1 MKYAVL
7 LLATVTMAS
16 SFAQDKA
23 KKFEFGF
30 GGGANYSFSSMSG
43 SHGKQI
49 ALPGF
54 KAGVAFDYMLSKKL
68 FLTTKIS
75 YVRQNAKYKID
86 MNNSDSTGTS
96 DVTEIMNSYSW
107 ITAPIHLNYIITPK
121 RSVKF
126 FIGLGIVP
134 SRLIDSKIKIKAI
147 RSLGMGVVSGP
158 EISSYD
164 RTNEW
169 NFFASSQVGVQIPTN
184 QCGKILIALSFERSL
199 MNLVRHTLPTS
210 PAFDYTYN
218 PSNIRLNSFSVE
230 VSYVLNSTRNL
241 SSN

>member
-1 MKYAVL
+1 MNHAVL
-7 LLATVTMAS
+7 FLATLTLTS

-23 KKFEFGF
+23 KKIELGF
-30 GGGANYSFSSMSG
+30 GGGTNYAFSSMSG
-43 SHGKQI
+43 SPGKQI

-54 KAGVAFDYMLSKKL
+54 NAGFAFDYMLSKKL
-68 FLTTKIS
+68 FLTSKIS

-86 MNNSDSTGTS
+86 MNNSDSTRTS

-121 RSVKF
+121 RLVKF

-169 NFFASSQVGVQIPTN
+169 NFFASSQV
-184 QCGKILIALSFERSL
+184 RSEEHTSEL
-199 MNLVRHTLPTS
+199 QSLTNLVCRLLLEKKKKFHKRIIRPI
-210 PAFDYTYN
+210 
-218 PSNIRLNSFSVE
+218 SNE
-230 VSYVLNSTRNL
+230 
-241 SSN
+241 